1 MSAGL
6 SAGLSA
12 AKPERIDL
20 PISGMSCAACAR
32 AIEKRLAATAGVGS
46 AQVNFATSTATVE
59 FDPAYTAVRNLVGA
73 IEELGYGV
81 LQPAE
86 GEDVEERTR
95 EQEYGE
101 LKRRLWL
108 AASFAVPVVVLGM
121 WPGFMRVAAMTWIQL
136 VLTVPVVFYAG
147 APFYKGAWNS
157 LRHRSANMNTLIALG
172 TGSAFLYSLAVTV
185 RGGHEVYYEAAAV
198 IVTLILSGRLLEAR
212 ARGKA
217 SEAIRHLRELQPKT
231 ARVVRDGVDRE
242 IPIEQ
247 VRVGDLV
254 VVRPGEKVPV
264 DGSVREGDSAVDE
277 SMLTGESLPVDKK
290 PGDAVYGGTIN
301 RSGSLRFEARKVGP
315 ATTLRQIIEL
325 VRQAQGS
332 RAPVARLADV
342 VSGYFTVG
350 VLVIATV
357 TFFVWLAFAPLSF
370 ALVNFVAVLI
380 IACPCALGLATPTAI
395 MVGTG
400 RGAESGIL
408 IKGGEALEAA
418 YHIDTV
424 ILDKTGTITTG
435 QPRVTDV
442 IAMNGY
448 SEAEVMRLAASA
460 ERYSEH
466 PLGRTISEHAQTL
479 AIALG
484 DSIGFRALAGHGVEA
499 RVDGHEVTVG
509 KISGSQ
515 RSPEMERLAGEG
527 KTAVSV
533 MVDGQF
539 AGAIGIADTL
549 RPEAAA
555 AVRRL
560 DDMGVEVWM
569 ITGDNRRSAEHAARQ
584 AGIRLV
590 LAEVLPDGKVA
601 EVRRLQAGGK
611 KVAMVGDGINDA
623 PALAQADVGI
633 AIGTGTDIAKE
644 AASITLMRGDLNGV
658 PAALELARQTMRV
671 IRQNLFL
678 AFAYNTIGIPIAAGV
693 LYPFTGWLLSPVLAS
708 AAMALSSLT
717 VVTNSLRLRR
727 ADGTALPE

>member
-1 MSAGL
+1 MSAALG
-6 SAGLSA
+6 AGTA
-12 AKPERIDL
+12 ERVDL
-20 PISGMSCAACAR
+20 PVSGMSCAACAR
-32 AIEKRLAATAGVGS
+32 AIENQLAATAGVAS
-46 AQVNFATSTATVE
+46 AHVNFATSTATVE
-59 FDPAYTAVRNLVGA
+59 FDPARAAVHNLVDA

-81 LQPAE
+81 PQPIA
-86 GEDVEERTR
+86 GEDVEERAR
-95 EQEYGE
+95 AHEYAA
-101 LKRRLWL
+101 LWRRLWL
-108 AASFAVPVVVLGM
+108 AAAFAVPVVVLGM
-121 WPGFMRVAAMTWIQL
+121 WPGLMHLAPMSRMTSWIQL
-136 VLTVPVVFYAG
+136 ALTAPVVFYAG
-147 APFYKGAWNS
+147 APFYKGAWTA

-172 TGSAFLYSLAVTV
+172 TGAAFVYSLAVTV

-198 IVTLILSGRLLEAR
+198 IVTLILLGRVLEAR

-231 ARVVRDGVDRE
+231 ARVLREGAERD

-247 VRVGDLV
+247 VRVGDIV
-254 VVRPGEKVPV
+254 VVRPGEKIPV
-264 DGSVREGDSAVDE
+264 DGVVRAGDSAVDE
-277 SMLTGESLPVDKK
+277 SMLTGESMPVDKK
-290 PGDAVYGGTIN
+290 PGDAVCGGAIN
-301 RSGSLRFEARKVGP
+301 RSGSLRFEARKVGR
-315 ATTLRQIIEL
+315 ATVLQQMIEL

-350 VLVIATV
+350 VLAIAAV
-357 TFFVWLAFAPLSF
+357 TFLVWLAFAPISF

-400 RGAESGIL
+400 RGAERGIL

-424 ILDKTGTITTG
+424 ILDKTGTITCG

-442 IAMNGY
+442 IPMNGY
-448 SEAEVMRLAASA
+448 SEAEVLRLAASA

-466 PLGRTISEHAQTL
+466 PLGRAIVEHAQAL
-479 AIALG
+479 AIALA
-484 DSIGFRALAGHGVEA
+484 DTAGFHAAAGHGVAA
-499 RVDGHEVTVG
+499 RVEGHDVTVG
-509 KISGSQ
+509 SFSGP
-515 RSPEMERLAGEG
+515 RELAEMERLAAAG
-527 KTAVSV
+527 KTAVAIS
-533 MVDGQF
+533 VDGQP
-539 AGAIGIADTL
+539 AGAIGIADTVK
-549 RPEAAA
+549 PEAAA

-560 DDMGVEVWM
+560 DEMGIEVWM
-569 ITGDNRRSAEHAARQ
+569 ITGDNRRTAENVARQ
-584 AGIRLV
+584 VGIQHV
-590 LAEVLPDGKVA
+590 LAGVLPDAKVA
-601 EVRRLQAGGK
+601 EVRKLQAAGK

-658 PAALELARQTMRV
+658 AGALDLARRTMRV
-671 IRQNLFL
+671 IRQNLFW

-708 AAMALSSLT
+708 AAMALSSVT
-717 VVTNSLRLRR
+717 VVTNSLRLKR
-727 ADGTALPE
+727 A